1 MTFPG
6 PPEFLN
12 YLLNIIQD
20 SLFRS
25 QALHSRM
32 LVPLLLFCL
41 AVPMGN
47 AHPGESQP
55 GIARLLPRQNTPT
68 SSAVK
73 PVVSGTVRGSCASNG
88 LSQCGNLCYDS
99 KNGDVCCDP
108 SASYGKLHTPYI
120 Q

>member
-1 MTFPG
+1 MTFPS
-6 PPEFLN
+6 PPEFLD
-12 YLLNIIQD
+12 YLLNITQD

-25 QALHSRM
+25 QALHSSRM

-55 GIARLLPRQNTPT
+55 GIARLLARQNTQT

-73 PVVSGTVRGSCASNG
+73 PVASGTVRGSCASNG

-99 KNGDVCCDP
+99 KRGEVCCDP
-108 SASYGKLHTPYI
+108 KANYGKLHAP
-120 Q
+120 